1 MLVTTTPNVEGY
13 RITAYYGLVNGE
25 TIMGANIFRDF
36 LASITDVVGGRSG
49 TYENKLKEARDI
61 AIGEIEGRIVASVMV
76 GHDGH
81 RGVVYYVSVAP
92 DARRRGL
99 GEAMMREAE
108 SWLRARQVEKLNLLI
123 RPENEAVRAFYEKLG
138 YQEEVRINMSR
149 RLL

>member
-1 MLVTTTPNVEGY
+1 MTPDGFQIRSMRDEDVETVVSLW
-13 RITAYYGLVNGE
+13 TACGLTRPWN
-25 TIMGANIFRDF
+25 DP
-36 LASITDVVGGRSG
+36 
-49 TYENKLKEARDI
+49 YRDI
-61 AIGEIEGRIVASVMV
+61 SLARGKPNSDVLVGEIEGRIVASVMV

-138 YQEEVRINMSR
+138 YQEEVRINMAR